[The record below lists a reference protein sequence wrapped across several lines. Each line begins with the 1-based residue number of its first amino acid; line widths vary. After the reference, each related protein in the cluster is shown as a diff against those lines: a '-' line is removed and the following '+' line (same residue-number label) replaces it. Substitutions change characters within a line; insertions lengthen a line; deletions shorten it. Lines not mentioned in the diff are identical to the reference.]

1 MGMRLYLIDNW
12 HHAWRWSSIRF
23 IALGGVTQTALLT
36 TPGAV
41 LQYVPQ
47 WVLQGLSVFSLA
59 CILAAG
65 LGRITTT
72 EKPVCPSSPPPSQ

>member
-23 IALGGVTQTALLT
+23 IALGGVTQMALQTMPDRVLAFV
-36 TPGAV
+36 PGWA
-41 LQYVPQ
+41 
-47 WVLQGLSVFSLA
+47 LQGLSMFSLA